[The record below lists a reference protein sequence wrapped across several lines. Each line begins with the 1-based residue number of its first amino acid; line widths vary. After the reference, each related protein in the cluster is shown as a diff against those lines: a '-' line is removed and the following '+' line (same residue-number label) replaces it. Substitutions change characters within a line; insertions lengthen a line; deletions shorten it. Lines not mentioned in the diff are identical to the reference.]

1 MICKMAII
9 AEQHTLNSLEYAQ
22 RGGELLSTQF
32 VSGSPKEIFNDFQH
46 IQALNDRTK
55 NKSIHAIISLNPK
68 DDLSK
73 LSTQDLI
80 DIGDQ
85 YLQKHG
91 FNDNQSATYLHRD
104 KAHLHLHIVANR
116 INFEG
121 KSVSS
126 SHNYA
131 KNIEFAREME
141 SKYQLI
147 KTNRK
152 QKGVDF
158 VRDNQRAN
166 IIKDK
171 IDRAVLKSAT
181 MDEFCQQMKQ
191 LNVLVLRG
199 RGIAFVDSAGA
210 KFKGSELGRE
220 YSLMGIEKMLKNNIS
235 KSHVFESSTIKEE
248 TPPIEKNQ
256 PTPILFTSTNLNKFK
271 DKEDDELDSRYKKR
285 NRGLGR

>member
-32 VSGSPKEIFNDFQH
+32 VSGSPKEIFNDFKH
-46 IQALNDRTK
+46 IQALNGRTR

-158 VRDNQRAN
+158 VRDNQRGN
-166 IIKDK
+166 KIKDK

-181 MDEFCQQMKQ
+181 MNEFCHQMKQ

-199 RGIAFVDSAGA
+199 RGIAFVDSA
-210 KFKGSELGRE
+210 EQ
-220 YSLMGIEKMLKNNIS
+220 SLKAANWAGNI
-235 KSHVFESSTIKEE
+235 
-248 TPPIEKNQ
+248 
-256 PTPILFTSTNLNKFK
+256 L
-271 DKEDDELDSRYKKR
+271 
-285 NRGLGR
+285 